1 MMYMLLCQHGDRD
14 EPCIAIV
21 NCVVA
26 YRYCVVAYRYRK
38 KHARVLQSK
47 KFNDNLMSDVLHI
60 NNDMSATA

>member
-21 NCVVA
+21 N
-26 YRYCVVAYRYRK
+26 CVVAYRYRK